1 MDSKVTTDSEKMRNA
16 IVSIVQK
23 ALTSPLSEDVDFIY
37 SKNEILNFLKSDID
51 EFIKDFILFEK
62 RY

>member
-37 SKNEILNFLKSDID
+37 SKTEILNFLKSDID

>member
-1 MDSKVTTDSEKMRNA
+1 MTEIEKMSNA
-16 IVSIVQK
+16 IVDIVQK
-23 ALTSPLSEDVDFIY
+23 ALTSPLSEDVNFIY
-37 SKNEILNFLKSDID
+37 SKSEISNFLKSDID

>member
-37 SKNEILNFLKSDID
+37 SKTEIC
-51 EFIKDFILFEK
+51 
-62 RY
+62 RYQLHIM